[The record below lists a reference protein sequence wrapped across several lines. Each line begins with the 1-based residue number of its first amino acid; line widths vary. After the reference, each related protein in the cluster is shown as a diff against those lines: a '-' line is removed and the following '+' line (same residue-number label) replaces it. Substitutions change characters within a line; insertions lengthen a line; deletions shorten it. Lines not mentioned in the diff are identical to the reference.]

1 MIDLS
6 FLDDLTLEE
15 IERKMDKEDSRR
27 KFEIL
32 VLLKHIKTLTN
43 REPETY
49 QDVLEQDFLLAL
61 YYSALETWTNALKEE
76 TDKTIRG

>member
-1 MIDLS
+1 LVDLS

-32 VLLKHIKTLTN
+32 VLLKHIKALTDKKL
-43 REPETY
+43 ETY

-61 YYSALETWTNALKEE
+61 YYSALETWTKALKEE
-76 TDKTIRG
+76 TGG

>member
-61 YYSALETWTNALKEE
+61 YYSALETWTKALKEE
-76 TDKTIRG
+76 

>member
-1 MIDLS
+1 LIDLS
-6 FLDDLTLEE
+6 FLDKLTLEE
-15 IERKMDKEDSRR
+15 IERRMNKEDSRR

-32 VLLKHIKTLTN
+32 VLLKHIKALTDK
-43 REPETY
+43 EPETY

-76 TDKTIRG
+76 TDKTIKG

>member
-6 FLDDLTLEE
+6 FLEDLTLEE
-15 IERKMDKEDSRR
+15 IERRMKSEDSRR

-32 VLLKHIKTLTN
+32 VLLKHIKALID
-43 REPETY
+43 REPRTY

-76 TDKTIRG
+76 IRGDRK

>member
-1 MIDLS
+1 LIDLS